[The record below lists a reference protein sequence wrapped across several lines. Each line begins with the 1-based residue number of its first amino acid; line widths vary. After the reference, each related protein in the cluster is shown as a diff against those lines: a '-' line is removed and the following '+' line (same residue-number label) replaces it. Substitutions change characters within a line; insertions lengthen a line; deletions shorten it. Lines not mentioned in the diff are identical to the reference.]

1 MYPENQTKGLKGK
14 KSGSEDG
21 SLSRPV
27 LSANQWTVAF
37 VLVVAVLAVVA
48 VDDDIFC
55 PFNESG
61 WQVKD
66 VLIDGGKNETR
77 RNGNGENFWREKKST
92 GAKKKFAACFWI
104 ADKWKNYPTKNL
116 IGTHSTEKI
125 TVDTSIEN
133 STEYSFNKLGRYIC
147 QRYFTG
153 GQYKCSSV
161 LVTWFWEICF
171 LINVLIPEKLFYL
184 KNIMY

>member
-1 MYPENQTKGLKGK
+1 MYPENQTKSLKGK
-14 KSGSEDG
+14 KPGSEDG

-27 LSANQWTVAF
+27 LLANQWRVAF
-37 VLVVAVLAVVA
+37 VLVVAVVAVVLVVAVVA
-48 VDDDIFC
+48 VVLVVVVVVAVDDIFC

-125 TVDTSIEN
+125 IVDTSIEN
-133 STEYSFNKLGRYIC
+133 STEYSFNKLGRFIC

-153 GQYKCSSV
+153 GQYKCV
-161 LVTWFWEICF
+161 LLLCFWEIVF
-171 LINVLIPEKLFYL
+171 Q
-184 KNIMY
+184 